1 MNQKCNH
8 LFKGIY
14 EDKDIDMRETENGPL
29 RCGDKGTLLNSWGEC
44 KLVRPLWRTGWRFF
58 KKLKMKLSYDLA
70 IPLLGMY
77 LEKTVI

>member
-14 EDKDIDMRETENGPL
+14 EDKDIDMRETENGSL

-44 KLVRPLWRTGWRFF
+44 KLVQPHGEQDGGSLN
-58 KKLKMKLSYDLA
+58 
-70 IPLLGMY
+70 
-77 LEKTVI
+77 